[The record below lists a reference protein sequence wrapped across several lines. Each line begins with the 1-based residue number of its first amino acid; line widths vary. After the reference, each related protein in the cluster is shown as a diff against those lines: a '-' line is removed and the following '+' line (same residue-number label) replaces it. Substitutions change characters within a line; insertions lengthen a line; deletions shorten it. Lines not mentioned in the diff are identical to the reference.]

1 MVLTVVVVNIVAID
15 TTAAAPK
22 MGSILLYPC
31 SLFNEV
37 AIQNAFIGKASVAD
51 RQERAKKIDWI
62 DL

>member
-1 MVLTVVVVNIVAID
+1 MD

-22 MGSILLYPC
+22 MRSILLYPC

-51 RQERAKKIDWI
+51 RQEGPKKIDWI